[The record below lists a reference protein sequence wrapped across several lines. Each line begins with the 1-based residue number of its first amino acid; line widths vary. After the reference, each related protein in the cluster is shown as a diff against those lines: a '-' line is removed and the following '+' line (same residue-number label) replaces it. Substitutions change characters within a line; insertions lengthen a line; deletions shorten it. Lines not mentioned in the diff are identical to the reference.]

1 MNSVQ
6 LIGRIASAIKVEE
19 VNTSLGLRP
28 RASLLLAVRRR
39 LREAVEPDWIRVEV
53 WGAHADN
60 LAKYCDKGRL
70 IAVEGHVTGRFL
82 DPSGETR
89 GSRLRLLVVADSVT
103 YLDRPASPAS
113 ESAGDDVVD

>member
-28 RASLLLAVRRR
+28 RASLLVAVRRR
-39 LREAVEPDWIRVEV
+39 VRDAVEPEWIRVEV

-89 GSRLRLLVVADSVT
+89 GGRLRLVVIADSVT
-103 YLDRPASPAS
+103 YLDRAASTA
-113 ESAGDDVVD
+113 ESARDDVAD